1 MARPRNDSA
10 RAMNSIIS
18 QALDESLAK
27 GKRQHSRVIQE
38 VQQRIS
44 SEAIGCTPSKQRK
57 FSDGFDHF

>member
-1 MARPRNDSA
+1 
-10 RAMNSIIS
+10 MNSIIS